1 MPDPVLNS
9 FPSPKH
15 HDRSTH
21 PAWHVLS
28 AIILLLVT
36 EPPDVSDESSVE
48 IRADAPIQLLDCP
61 VVFDKLEVVVC
72 RQ

>member
-9 FPSPKH
+9 FSSPKH
-15 HDRSTH
+15 HDRSIH
-21 PAWHVLS
+21 PAWHVVS

-48 IRADAPIQLLDCP
+48 IRAGAPIQLLDCP
-61 VVFDKLEVVVC
+61 VVFDKLQVVVC